1 MQGTRNE
8 SIPPNPKTR
17 LPHDVNPHTRKACN
31 VGFRV
36 TEGKR
41 QTFNPRT
48 PGKVRLVEVQAPMAM
63 CYFNPRT
70 PGGVRLY
77 FLHHSSASHGFQSTH
92 PGRGATVNS
101 GYCLRDGRFQSTH
114 PRRGATEGG
123 KGPSGSSPISI
134 HAPRAGCDYTNSDQ
148 ALQQLDFNPR
158 TPGGMRQESV

>member
-17 LPHDVNPHTRKACN
+17 LPHDVNPHTCKACN

-41 QTFNPRT
+41 QNFIPRT

-70 PGGVRLY
+70 PGGVRHAGGY
-77 FLHHSSASHGFQSTH
+77 EPANENGFQSTH
-92 PGRGATVNS
+92 PGWGATNKF
-101 GYCLRDGRFQSTH
+101 RDVCQAAG
-114 PRRGATEGG
+114 
-123 KGPSGSSPISI
+123 ISI
-134 HAPRAGCDYTNSDQ
+134 HAPRVGCDLS
-148 ALQQLDFNPR
+148 F
-158 TPGGMRQESV
+158 